1 MDKIIKG
8 TKLILEGLVTP
19 FKNLINLRRYYNINL
34 YNILKRLND
43 LEVKV
48 EEQANY
54 IKSLNEN
61 K

>member
-8 TKLILEGLVTP
+8 TKLILEGLITP

-34 YNILKRLND
+34 YNVLKRLND

-48 EEQANY
+48 KELDNY